1 VLTASCPVRGRA
13 RGFTLT
19 ELLFGMALLAVLI
32 GLGVPAFGGFLQNAK
47 LGTRSRSFYTGLQLA
62 RSEAIRRNQ
71 PVELALTDTAL
82 STANVENAA
91 QTAVTGRNWMVRV
104 QAGAS
109 CTVAASAPY
118 QLIEAKS
125 ALEGGDLA
133 SLQVLASTAVI
144 SFDSTGASCNG
155 AQRIDFSNPV
165 GGLCVPAGPMRCW
178 SIVVGAGGQVRLCDP
193 TVTALGD
200 TRHCSP

>member
-1 VLTASCPVRGRA
+1 MAPCPVRRRA

-47 LGTRSRSFYTGLQLA
+47 LGTRSKSFYTGLQLA
-62 RSEAIRRNQ
+62 RSEAIRRNL
-71 PVELALTDTAL
+71 PVEFVLTDTPL
-82 STANVENAA
+82 STANVENV
-91 QTAVTGRNWMVRV
+91 AVTAANGRNWMVRV
-104 QAGAS
+104 QP
-109 CTVAASAPY
+109 AASAAY

-133 SLQVLASTAVI
+133 SLQVLSGTDII
-144 SFDSTGASCNG
+144 SFNGTGGTADG
-155 AQRIDFSNPV
+155 AAQRIDFSNPV

-178 SIVVGAGGQVRLCDP
+178 SIVVGAGGQIRLCDP

-200 TRHCSP
+200 TRHC